1 MPLSFSFNHHGFWL
15 ISMRSFIYIVYI
27 STLTNVYD
35 ITLQWVYVCNYLV
48 EEQTQYTYIISKHK
62 FINLKLTIKTTLPIY
77 VWKLTKN
84 GVLYYWWRHCL
95 ISKEFETTQ
104 IQKTI
109 NYKFDAKKIFY
120 KGRSPLVSYSDIFYK
135 N

>member
-1 MPLSFSFNHHGFWL
+1 MQILHVLKSTCFHADLMPLSFSFNHHGFWL

-62 FINLKLTIKTTLPIY
+62 FINLKLTRPLYQSMCENLQRMVSSIIDDAIVSFP
-77 VWKLTKN
+77 KN
-84 GVLYYWWRHCL
+84 LKQPR
-95 ISKEFETTQ
+95 F
-104 IQKTI
+104 
-109 NYKFDAKKIFY
+109 KK
-120 KGRSPLVSYSDIFYK
+120 R
-135 N
+135 